1 MIRYAF
7 LCLAIVLLGC
17 RRNTQSPALEIFGVV
32 PAFQLTAQTGQPFDS
47 RGTLAGMIWVAD
59 FIFTNCPGPCPRM
72 TSQMHQ
78 VQEAVHRMPNVRLV
92 SFTVDPARD
101 TPPVLAAYAKAHHAA
116 HQQWYFLTGPQATL
130 NDLCRNVFKL
140 GNVDG
145 SLAHSTR
152 FILIDQKSQIRGYY
166 DTSEPDSI
174 PKLVADI
181 HALARER
188 T

>member
-1 MIRYAF
+1 MKRYGF
-7 LCLAIVLLGC
+7 LWFALLLTAC
-17 RRNTQSPALEIFGVV
+17 RRNAVQPELEVFGVV
-32 PAFQLTAQTGQPFDS
+32 PEFQLTDQRGESFDS
-47 RGTLAGMIWVAD
+47 RALAGKIWVAD

-78 VQEAVHRMPNVRLV
+78 VQEATHRMPNVRLV
-92 SFTVDPARD
+92 SLTVDPGRD

-116 HQQWYFLTGPQATL
+116 PEQWEFLTGAPATL
-130 NDLCRNVFKL
+130 NQLCRNVFKL

-152 FILIDQKSQIRGYY
+152 FVLIDQKAQIRGYY

-181 HALARER
+181 HKLAREN